1 MNEQDEPPSRGPLTL
16 KFFGIDDEPSSDEE
30 EVENNDIQNHTSDPV
45 PLTCNGNTHNLTV
58 NNCYGKNKIM
68 IIYLK

>member
-58 NNCYGKNKIM
+58 NNCYGKNANIFFF
-68 IIYLK
+68 